1 MGYKHLSYEQ
11 RCMIYALIKSG
22 YNQSQIAKEIGVH
35 RSIISR
41 ELKRNITKLG
51 AWPYKPD
58 YAQTYAEE
66 RIKYKA
72 KRVKMTSALKN
83 KITSMIKQ
91 EWSPEQIS
99 GYAKKHKLFNISHE
113 TIYQFIL
120 ADKQKGGSLYFSLRH
135 QHKRYRKRYGSPKR
149 NHGIKDR
156 IMIDERPAIVDE
168 KSRIGDWEI
177 DTIIGKGQKQAIV
190 SIVERKSK
198 FTLLKKVKF
207 KTADLV
213 SRSTIEALQPFKDK
227 VLL

>member
-156 IMIDERPAIVDE
+156 IMIDENTNGLVRQYIKKGSDIRHIDDEFLSLVATKLNNRP
-168 KSRIGDWEI
+168 
-177 DTIIGKGQKQAIV
+177 
-190 SIVERKSK
+190 RKSLCYSTPMLN
-198 FTLLKKVKF
+198 FHWN
-207 KTADLV
+207 TA
-213 SRSTIEALQPFKDK
+213 
-227 VLL
+227 